1 MIKRIPKRL
10 RRPKTSKYQKTENN
24 TFFSEKEF
32 IIRANGRTK
41 VFKISSRIQWFIFL
55 SLIAFALWGTYSYQ
69 LYSISDRI
77 ISYQERKLYETR
89 DAYVDLMSV
98 FVTVHNNISGMVE
111 NISVSENNHID
122 EYLKK
127 AQVIEDKIRQIT
139 ANEDWINEENL
150 DNKNALR
157 EALIKKD
164 IAIEEKKLLEEKVKH
179 LEEMIKSLQ
188 DIEVELLKKVET
200 ISNKEIDSMKSSIS
214 TINKEIKKRGK
225 YFNPLANSKKDNKG
239 GVYIPDNI
247 ALATN
252 QTINLQTTKTFNSLD
267 DNNYYKEILK
277 KIPLGKPVWSY
288 WLSSPFGKRK
298 DPFNAKSAR
307 HKGVDLASNTGNKI
321 KTMADGKVTKSGTG
335 SGYGKVVEIDHGN
348 GFKTKYAHMNAI
360 YVKKGDFVTQGQA
373 IGEVGNTGR
382 STGPHLH
389 YEILYEGAHLD
400 PMVFIKASQ

>member
-1 MIKRIPKRL
+1 MIKRIPRRP
-10 RRPKTSKYQKTENN
+10 RRPKLPKYQKTEKT

-41 VFKISSRIQWFIFL
+41 VFKISPRIQWIVFISML
-55 SLIAFALWGTYSYQ
+55 CFACWGTYSYQ

-77 ISYQERKLYETR
+77 ISYQERKLDETR
-89 DAYVDLMSV
+89 DAYVDLMSD

-111 NISVSENNHID
+111 NINSTENSHID

-127 AQVIEDKIRQIT
+127 AQVIEEKIRQIT
-139 ANEDWINEENL
+139 AKEDWINEENL
-150 DNKNALR
+150 DSKNALK

-164 IAIEEKKLLEEKVKH
+164 IAIEEKKLLEQKVKH

-200 ISNKEIDSMKSSIS
+200 ISNKEIDNMKSSIT

-239 GVYIPDNI
+239 GVYIPDN
-247 ALATN
+247 LAISSN
-252 QTINLQTTKTFNSLD
+252 QVLSIQTTKTFDSLE
-267 DNNYYKEILK
+267 DNMYYKEILK

-298 DPFNAKSAR
+298 DPFNSKSAR
-307 HKGVDLASNTGNKI
+307 HKGVDLASNKGNKI
-321 KTMADGKVTKSGTG
+321 KTMADGRVTKSGTG
-335 SGYGKVVEIDHGN
+335 TGYGKVVEIDHGN

-360 YVKKGDFVTQGQA
+360 YVKKDEIVKQGQA

-389 YEILYEGAHLD
+389 YEILYEGTPLD
-400 PMVFIKASQ
+400 PMVFIKANQ

>member
-1 MIKRIPKRL
+1 MIKRFANRH
-10 RRPKTSKYQKTENN
+10 RRFKTPKYQKAETN

-41 VFKISSRIQWFIFL
+41 VFKISSKLQWSVFL
-55 SLIAFALWGTYSYQ
+55 TLMGFAFWSTYSYK

-77 ISYQERKLYETR
+77 ISYQERKLDETR
-89 DAYVDLMSV
+89 NAYVDLMSD

-111 NISVSENNHID
+111 NINTAETNHID

-127 AQVIEDKIRQIT
+127 AQVIEEKIRQIT
-139 ANEDWINEENL
+139 AKEDWIDEENL
-150 DNKNALR
+150 DSKNALR

-188 DIEVELLKKVET
+188 EIEIELLKKVEN
-200 ISNKEIDSMKSSIS
+200 ISNKEIDNMKSSIS
-214 TINKEIKKRGK
+214 TINKELKKRGK

-239 GVYIPDNI
+239 GLYIPDNL
-247 ALATN
+247 ALSTN
-252 QTINLQTTKTFNSLD
+252 QSINQQTTNTFASLD

-321 KTMADGKVTKSGTG
+321 KTMAEGKVTKSGTG
-335 SGYGKVVEIDHGN
+335 TGYGKVVEIDHGN

-360 YVKKGDFVTQGQA
+360 YVKKGDLVTQGQA

-389 YEILYEGAHLD
+389 YEILYDGTPLD